1 MKVYSGGSPHYLDSP
16 VPTPFP
22 PSGGLPPKAPTE
34 QKLLIEDTPQG
45 GDTLLDN
52 SQKGLSEPLG
62 ELPVLYVRVLKDGL
76 IFELPYDVAIER
88 DDVKILY
95 GYERLGHPLSLDHI
109 SNNSAVHPQP
119 HIRLDS
125 PTPPKGLEPIID
137 KIGIPESC
145 PILNDPDLIKMEIK
159 DGVRQRFP
167 RNDYCSKCLL
177 ECPYS
182 ERIEDFKAWLFGS
195 RKHITIVEGEIE
207 DRFIRLALPKRH
219 RFCKSYQKKVRE
231 KFNQLIPYL
240 LSEYRFMFFLTLTVN
255 PTFDLIYT
263 MNLISKQFEAL
274 INILKKRL
282 KRKGIK
288 MGYLK
293 VYEPTEKGIIHVHL
307 IIFVDKLPKRGGEPF
322 LIDKKELDEI
332 WGLGYTWLGMEYKGK
347 RYIWLPLNKRYSEV
361 VIRYVLKYISKA
373 HKNLLFASLIWRKG
387 KGGGLRS
394 FTSSRDISSAMAKR
408 DPPKGFVVVYRG
420 WVWEVPDV
428 DFPLIFNGHTVDNVG
443 ILEELLDRWW
453 EDAGG

>member
-1 MKVYSGGSPHYLDSP
+1 MNLFLRGRSRYPDNLPPPRLPPYGSVPINSP
-16 VPTPFP
+16 VEQYPLNESP
-22 PSGGLPPKAPTE
+22 PRDG
-34 QKLLIEDTPQG
+34 I
-45 GDTLLDN
+45 LLDN
-52 SQKGLSEPLG
+52 SQTGLSEPLG
-62 ELPVLYVRVLKDGL
+62 ELPTLFVRVLKDGL

-119 HIRLDS
+119 HIGLDS

-145 PILNDPDLIKMEIK
+145 PILNDPDLIKMEVETGI
-159 DGVRQRFP
+159 RQRFP

-195 RKHITIVEGEIE
+195 RKHITIVEGEVE
-207 DRFIRLALPKRH
+207 DRFIRLAFPKKH
-219 RFCKSYQKKVRE
+219 RFCKSYQKKVCE
-231 KFNQLIPYL
+231 KFNQLTPYL

-263 MNLISKQFEAL
+263 MHLISKQFEAL

-282 KRKGIK
+282 KRKGVK

-307 IIFVDKLPKRGGEPF
+307 IIFVDKLPKEGSKPF

-347 RYIWLPLNKRYSEV
+347 RYIWLPLNKRHSEV

-394 FTSSRDISSAMAKR
+394 FTTSRDISSAMTFK

-420 WVWEVPDV
+420 WVWDVPDV
-428 DFPLIFNGHTVDNVG
+428 NFPLTFNGHTVDNVG
-443 ILEELLDRWW
+443 TLEELLDRWW
-453 EDAGG
+453 ENAGG

>member
-1 MKVYSGGSPHYLDSP
+1 MIGVYTKHNLNFTVSEKSPQRFIPFLD
-16 VPTPFP
+16 T
-22 PSGGLPPKAPTE
+22 
-34 QKLLIEDTPQG
+34 
-45 GDTLLDN
+45 
-52 SQKGLSEPLG
+52 SQKGLNEPLG
-62 ELPVLYVRVLKDGL
+62 SFPTLFVRVLKDGI

-88 DDVKILY
+88 DDVQILH
-95 GYERLGHPLSLDHI
+95 GYERVSPPFSLDYHI
-109 SNNSAVHPQP
+109 ANNSAVHPQP
-119 HIRLDS
+119 HIGLDS
-125 PTPPKGLEPIID
+125 LTPPKGLDPIID
-137 KIGIPESC
+137 KIGIPEEC
-145 PILNDPDLIKMEIK
+145 PILNDPLLIEIEVK
-159 DGVRQRFP
+159 TGIRQRFP
-167 RNDYCSKCLL
+167 RNDYCSKCLLL

-195 RKHITIVEGEIE
+195 RRYVTIVEGMVE
-207 DRFIRLALPKRH
+207 DRYIRLALPKKH
-219 RFCKSYQKKVRE
+219 RFCKSYQKMVRE
-231 KFNQLIPYL
+231 KFNRLMPYL

-263 MNLISKQFEAL
+263 MNLISKQFD
-274 INILKKRL
+274 IVMNILKKRL
-282 KRKGIK
+282 NRKGIK

-307 IIFVDKLPKRGGEPF
+307 IIFVDKLPKKGGKVL

-347 RYIWLPLNKRYSEV
+347 RYIWLPLNKRFSGV

-373 HKNLLFASLIWRKG
+373 HNNLLFASLIWRKG
-387 KGGGLRS
+387 KGSGLRS

-420 WVWEVPDV
+420 WVWDVPDV
-428 DFPLIFNGHTVDNVG
+428 NFPLTFNGHTVDNVG